1 MPPSER
7 LCATPPP
14 VWYDAAMV
22 TLLTIEPINEAHGML
37 IVEAFN
43 RFFIDGGG
51 LWDSETCGWGY
62 GNGDGEGDGFD
73 DYYGDGKGGGGYA
86 LPASCPEEWRTK

>member
-1 MPPSER
+1 MI
-7 LCATPPP
+7 
-14 VWYDAAMV
+14 
-22 TLLTIEPINEAHGML
+22 TIIPIDPISNAHGVL

-51 LWDSETCGWGY
+51 LCDTETCGWGY
-62 GNGDGEGDGFD
+62 GNGEGDGFD

-86 LPASCPEEWRTK
+86 LSGKCPEEWQAE

>member
-1 MPPSER
+1 MI
-7 LCATPPP
+7 
-14 VWYDAAMV
+14 
-22 TLLTIEPINEAHGML
+22 TIIPIDPISNAHGVL

-51 LWDSETCGWGY
+51 LCDTETCGWGY
-62 GNGDGEGDGFD
+62 GNGNGEGDGFD

-86 LPASCPEEWRTK
+86 LSGKCPEEWQAE